1 MQTLEKIA
9 PIPVKVDV
17 AGERLC
23 ITPIKTRE
31 LPPMMRAVAPILS
44 ELGAVFKIDDN
55 DSVDVAAI
63 MKLFASN
70 ADAII
75 NAVSIGC
82 RKPREWVDG
91 LDVDD
96 LIAAAAAV
104 IESNADFF
112 VHRVLPAL
120 TRAVEGASKEIGQ
133 GQSTD

>member
-31 LPPMMRAVAPILS
+31 LPPMMRAVAPILA
-44 ELGAVFKIDDN
+44 EIQGGDILGAL
-55 DSVDVAAI
+55 AT
-63 MKLFASN
+63 N
-70 ADAII
+70 ADSLVE
-75 NAVSIGC
+75 AVAIGC
-82 RKPREWVDG
+82 RKPREWADD

-96 LIAAAAAV
+96 LVAAAAAV
-104 IESNADFF
+104 MESNADFF

-120 TRAVEGASKEIGQ
+120 TKAVEGVSQAVGK
-133 GQSTD
+133 GQSTGL

>member
-31 LPPMMRAVAPILS
+31 LPPMMRAVAPILAEIQS
-44 ELGAVFKIDDN
+44 GDILGALAK
-55 DSVDVAAI
+55 
-63 MKLFASN
+63 N
-70 ADAII
+70 ADSLVESVA
-75 NAVSIGC
+75 IGC
-82 RKPREWVDG
+82 RKPREWADD

-96 LIAAAAAV
+96 LVAAAAAV
-104 IESNADFF
+104 MESNADFF

-120 TRAVEGASKEIGQ
+120 TKAVEGVTQAVGQ
-133 GQSTD
+133 GQSTDL